1 MTVALKK
8 FLMEGNKRHRELE
21 RKLILPGIQKKTL
34 QRAMQILQEAWDK
47 YDEAYSD
54 ETFDDPTAAETEH
67 GNLDNKVGDLLSR
80 VEEFLEPEE
89 QRQESDAGNGGP
101 KIKYDVKAA
110 AQQTSFESNIAIMER
125 ELDRDDATP
134 QDILKYE
141 QRMSAMEALLD
152 TNLTEVYTSWME
164 TVDEAAGI
172 NIMTDL
178 KGMLNDFNDQMRRMR
193 DAV

>member
-1 MTVALKK
+1 MALKK
-8 FLMEGNKRHRELE
+8 FLPEVNKRHRELE
-21 RKLILPGIQKKTL
+21 RKLVLPGIQKKTL

-67 GNLDNKVGDLLSR
+67 DNLDDKVGDLLSR

-89 QRQESDAGNGGP
+89 QRQEMPESDAGNGVP

-110 AQQTSFESNIAIMER
+110 AQQTSIKSKIAIMER
-125 ELDRDDATP
+125 ELDRDDTTL

-141 QRMSAMEALLD
+141 HRMSVMEALLD
-152 TNLTEVYTSWME
+152 MNLTEVYTS
-164 TVDEAAGI
+164 
-172 NIMTDL
+172 
-178 KGMLNDFNDQMRRMR
+178 
-193 DAV
+193 